1 MIRLKMLFDN
11 ISLMVRSLTPEEL
24 KMCLG
29 IYYVLSFAEWSI
41 TGDTFTFAL
50 TSLSCWHKASRII
63 HNHQASI
70 TTTQGG

>member
-1 MIRLKMLFDN
+1 MLFDN

-50 TSLSCWHKASRII
+50 NVFLIWKASRII
-63 HNHQASI
+63 QNHQAPI